1 MHFFLANHGLFLS
14 SIDNRSCNVNMT
26 AYAHKLTMKW
36 PFYKLNEVLQQCF
49 PRIQKHTVKSTLNV
63 LKISNTSSCLSSF
76 VNWLPNDESV
86 LCTGYSSCS
95 TIGSDVRFSY
105 VATIAMNVNNQI
117 SVIPL
122 VDSWTKIKISIGH
135 CYQADLT
142 VIQYESLEN

>member
-49 PRIQKHTVKSTLNV
+49 PRIQKHTVKSTLSV

-95 TIGSDVRFSY
+95 TIGSDVRFSL
-105 VATIAMNVNNQI
+105 VATSVTVTKRIWLLFSMNHWKTRMEFTFHLTYKRPRGLDG
-117 SVIPL
+117 PL
-122 VDSWTKIKISIGH
+122 RT
-135 CYQADLT
+135 
-142 VIQYESLEN
+142 